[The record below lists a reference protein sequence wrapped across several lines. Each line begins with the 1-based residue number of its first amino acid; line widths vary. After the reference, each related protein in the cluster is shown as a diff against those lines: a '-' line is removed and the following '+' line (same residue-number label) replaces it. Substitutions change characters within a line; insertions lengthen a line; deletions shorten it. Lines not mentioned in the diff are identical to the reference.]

1 VEAPL
6 QEVIAPAILFD
17 VRTQIRRTDM
27 LQPCKMIRFITPSTS
42 RDLLGIAL
50 SIPFAA
56 GAHAQFNPPDNFD
69 HQTDFDLVTEN
80 ISRWGDITASVK
92 SNVGGIAYTGVVF
105 IDEDDGDEA
114 FIPFW
119 LEADTRAYDSA
130 RGGAGDV
137 LLVVGSTQNPN
148 TPTIWVLQKA
158 GCSWSEHGATTDL
171 QQRIRDFFVPE
182 DGSEPQ
188 YFSSVIADDSNK
200 QWLMIGNGSV
210 VRPGDEV
217 TGPVTVRIPYSLVSD
232 DVEFSGPRSPSG
244 RRESVGA
251 LCDDDDDNE
260 FGLGEVWDLER
271 ASSASGEPSIDF
283 WVSGS
288 ASVTTGPILTSGLA
302 TIDGLT
308 DTSITMPVQ
317 DHFLITPSQDSN
329 TFWYCRDKD
338 PRTVIYCRGYDALPD
353 GASCGLMRWHN
364 EGKAEE
370 DRAWYSSGDSRTVTD
385 VLPWLDNASMNATAM
400 RATKIIRDGQLE
412 TRIVGLDRI
421 SPPDDNETQS
431 NPRRMNDTGTM
442 PFVWKTDRA
451 VEWKWDP
458 DVQAFTAHDL
468 NDRVQDGTPLRSAN
482 GINEHHDIIGMAF
495 EDDDA
500 VGFHGY
506 LLTDAD
512 VLINLDELALQPRCT
527 GDLNGDG
534 TVNGADFGLLLAEW
548 GEAPFNRKDL
558 NCDGTVNG
566 SDVGLLLAAWGDCP
580 DDTDG

>member
-50 SIPFAA
+50 ALPFATC
-56 GAHAQFNPPDNFD
+56 AHAQFNPPENFID
-69 HQTDFDLVTEN
+69 QKAFDLVTEN

-92 SNVGGIAYTGVVF
+92 SNVGGVAYTGIVF
-105 IDEDDGDEA
+105 IDDSSGLL
-114 FIPFW
+114 IPFW
-119 LEADTRAYDSA
+119 LTTGHRAYDSA
-130 RGGAGDV
+130 RSPSGD
-137 LLVVGSTQNPN
+137 LLVVGSRTENGNSPAV
-148 TPTIWVLQKA
+148 WVLKQD
-158 GCSWSEHGATTDL
+158 GCSWSEHEDTEDL
-171 QQRIRDFFVPE
+171 QQRIDVLFKDDLE
-182 DGSEPQ
+182 SDPQ
-188 YFSSVIADDSNK
+188 YFSSVVADDSNE
-200 QWLMIGNGSV
+200 QWLMIGNGIV
-210 VRPGDEV
+210 TKAKGAEV
-217 TGPVTVRIPYSLVSD
+217 AGPVTVRIPYSLVSD
-232 DVEFSGPRSPSG
+232 DVELSGPRSFDG

-308 DTSITMPVQ
+308 DTEITMPVQ
-317 DHFLITPSQDSN
+317 DHFLITPSEESN
-329 TFWYCRDKD
+329 TLWYCEDSD
-338 PRTVIYCRGYDALPD
+338 PGTVIYCRGYDALPD
-353 GASCGLMRWHN
+353 GASCGLMRWHA
-364 EGKAEE
+364 EGNAEE

-580 DDTDG
+580 DDTNG